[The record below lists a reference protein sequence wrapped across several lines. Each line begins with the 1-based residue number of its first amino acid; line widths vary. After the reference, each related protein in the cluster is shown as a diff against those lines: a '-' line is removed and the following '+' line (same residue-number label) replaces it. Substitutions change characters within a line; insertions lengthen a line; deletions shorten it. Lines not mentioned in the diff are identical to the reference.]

1 MPTTRDFEYLLE
13 CRNVIGV
20 DYDEREDRV
29 RVFVSRKLPPGA
41 LDDEDD
47 VEKRITE
54 VETDADVTV
63 DVVDAGY
70 DEDRDGYDALSI
82 LEPAPEALEDRGDRH
97 RPVPAGVSE
106 INANSTAGTGGPY
119 PARIANEPGEDA
131 DETTDDASEA
141 VWSDVAEPGD
151 LVRLSNNHVYARS
164 NEADFGEPVLQP
176 APHDGGGHDDEV
188 GDLVGYVP
196 IEDGVRVDVA
206 ARSVELERESATYY
220 GLEEEWPTDVR
231 RDDYDELR
239 GETVTK
245 TGRTTGVTSA
255 TVESTSASVSV
266 EFGGE
271 HGTVT
276 LREQLIAG
284 HMSEGGD
291 SGSAVFLEDGAL
303 VGLLFAGSAEQTI
316 CNRIA
321 NVERELGVE
330 ILTGE
335 PDEDDGD
342 DERDAPVYTTTFEH
356 SVEVDLEGPALELES
371 VTFEDQ
377 PRPGRRVAAT
387 VVVAASEPGSYWLDI
402 DDERRRFEVEPDDD
416 PGRARDGV
424 RRSVEVVVDV
434 PDDSSDTIDV
444 AIAGGRIE

>member
-1 MPTTRDFEYLLE
+1 MPTTQDFEYLLE
-13 CRNVIGV
+13 CRNVIGI

-29 RVFVSRKLPPGA
+29 RVFVSRKLPSDA

-47 VEKRITE
+47 VEKRVQETE
-54 VETDADVTV
+54 SDTTV

-82 LEPAPEALEDRGDRH
+82 LEPVPEALEDRGDRH

-119 PARIANEPGEDA
+119 PARIANEDGDGT
-131 DETTDDASEA
+131 DEATDNTSEA
-141 VWSDVAEPGD
+141 VWSDAVESGD

-176 APHDGGGHDDEV
+176 SPHDGGDHDDEV

-206 ARSVELERESATYY
+206 ARSVERERESATYY

-231 RDDYDELR
+231 RDDYGELR

-255 TVESTSASVSV
+255 TVEATSASVSV

-276 LREQLIAG
+276 LREQLITG

-291 SGSAVFLEDGAL
+291 SGSAVFLEDGTL

-316 CNRIA
+316 CNRIG

-335 PDEDDGD
+335 PDGGDGD
-342 DERDAPVYTTTFEH
+342 DERDATVYTTTFER
-356 SVEVDLEGPALELES
+356 SVEVDLEGPTLELES
-371 VTFEDQ
+371 ITFEDR
-377 PRPGRRVAAT
+377 PRPGRRVEAT
-387 VVVAASEPGSYWLDI
+387 VVVVASGPGSYWLEVA
-402 DDERRRFEVEPDDD
+402 DERRSFDVESGGDS
-416 PGRARDGV
+416 GTARDGV
-424 RRSVEVVVDV
+424 RHSVEVVVDV
-434 PDDSSDTIDV
+434 PDDSSDMIDV